1 MAQAGATSTTFDPL
15 NDMHYA
21 MSEDDQYRL
30 DQIKVG
36 LATIGNLIE
45 ELPLEDIPE
54 IDAPSIAALFRVFA
68 YGVEGVLNSAPITGP
83 SKH

>member
-45 ELPLEDIPE
+45 ELPSKTSPRLTRPV
-54 IDAPSIAALFRVFA
+54 SQRC
-68 YGVEGVLNSAPITGP
+68 SASSLTA
-83 SKH
+83 